1 MIGSMASMRAALF
14 SLLALNSSGALAHR
28 WWNWQNDITCES
40 TAYFV
45 PEDEA
50 DLISFV
56 KEQYPRKTML
66 RPVGNGHGFGNL
78 TTCVNDGE
86 TDRDSYILSLTNL
99 KHLKVGENN
108 TVTVGGGWDLIDL
121 MPELHERGLQVRNL
135 GSEKVQNYI
144 GAATTGTHGTG
155 KDNQNLATQIIG
167 MRILDA
173 QGTIHTI
180 TKEKNPELL
189 QAFAVS
195 IGAMGIIVEVT
206 LQTEPTSYMKRTSK
220 VVELSSNITELY
232 QEIAGFAEQYDQVNI
247 LGPHLD
253 WDADK
258 QELVLIPEATL
269 VYWEPTEFNAVQNC
283 SLDYCANDC
292 GRCDRNYIC
301 YDTKMDAI
309 ATPPP
314 GICYRGFM
322 GQFEHFLP
330 IEYLADAG
338 VDYLKHA
345 KSQEKR
351 LAPYIAA
358 QGGGVEGDASA
369 GYVSDDVTVITRF
382 IKADNAWLSPHNKYS
397 LPANSSG
404 VFAAL
409 EYSWIPAYNNFTLQ
423 WFHQELASEFIPAF
437 GEEYN
442 VRPHWNKML
451 FNNGTY
457 SETIY
462 PKMNEWLEVQERMD
476 PNCQFVNPFIV
487 ESLGIDRCSGL
498 FA

>member
-1 MIGSMASMRAALF
+1 MVGSMKSMRTALL
-14 SLLALNSSGALAHR
+14 SLLALNTSGALAHR

-45 PEDEA
+45 PDDEA
-50 DLISFV
+50 DLINFV

-78 TTCVNDGE
+78 TTCVKDGE
-86 TDRDSYILSLTNL
+86 TDRESYILSLTNL
-99 KHLKVGENN
+99 KHLEVGENN
-108 TVTVGGGWDLIDL
+108 TVTFGGGWDLIDL
-121 MPELHERGLQVRNL
+121 MPALHELGLQVSNL

-155 KDNQNLATQIIG
+155 KQHQNLANQIIG
-167 MRILDA
+167 MRVLDA
-173 QGTIHTI
+173 QGKIHTI
-180 TKEKNPELL
+180 SKDKNPELL
-189 QAFAVS
+189 KAFAIS
-195 IGAMGIIVEVT
+195 IGALGIIVEIT
-206 LQTEPTSYMKRTSK
+206 LQAEPTSYLKRTSK

-232 QEIAGFAEQYDQVNI
+232 QEIAGFAAQYEQVNI

-253 WDADK
+253 WNHDK
-258 QELVLIPEATL
+258 QELELVPEATL
-269 VYWEPTEFNAVQNC
+269 VYWEETDFKAVQNC

-301 YDTKMDAI
+301 YDTKMEAI

-338 VDYLKHA
+338 VSYLNYA
-345 KSQEKR
+345 KSQETR
-351 LAPYIAA
+351 LAPHMAVDL
-358 QGGGVEGDASA
+358 GEASS
-369 GYVSDDVTVITRF
+369 GYTSDDVTVITRF
-382 IKADNAWLSPHNKYS
+382 IKADDNWLSPHNKYS

-404 VFAAL
+404 IFAAL

-442 VRPHWNKML
+442 VRPHWNKMQ
-451 FNNGTY
+451 FHNATY
-457 SETIY
+457 SETIF
-462 PKMNEWLEVQERMD
+462 PKMGEWLEVQERMD

-487 ESLGIDRCSGL
+487 NALGVERCESL